1 MGCFIQ
7 MADAYGYGKFD
18 ICSTLGYFSV
28 CHDSWRRILT
38 SGLWVRAKGLCLLEV
53 NNTHHIGWDCK
64 LCDFACLVGPTFQH
78 IVVGR
83 TKWSDMEGPCV

>member
-7 MADAYGYGKFD
+7 VGDAHGYGKSS
-18 ICSTLGYFSV
+18 ICSAPGYFLV

-38 SGLWVRAKGLCLLEV
+38 SGLWVRAKGLCLLV
-53 NNTHHIGWDCK
+53 VDNTHHIGWDYK
-64 LCDFACLVGPTFQH
+64 LCDFACLVGLTFHH

-83 TKWSDMEGPCV
+83 TIWPFTLGR